1 MSLKY
6 IIRDFDS
13 ICSECSFSDK
23 LKQAIFSHTFHLIIF
38 IRIGQ
43 TFSSLPLIGS
53 LLRIFIEYFIRIIF
67 ASDISC
73 KSSIGPGFQI
83 QHGHDIVIGADV
95 KIGEN
100 CKIFNGVTLGNK
112 DTTKSSFG
120 QQPHVADNV
129 LIGTG
134 SKLLGPITIGNN
146 SSIGANSVV
155 LKSFPSNSVIVGIPA
170 INKNT
175 DAKK

>member
-6 IIRDFDS
+6 LRRDFDS
-13 ICSECSFSDK
+13 ICAECSFSDK
-23 LKQAIFSHTFHLIIF
+23 LKQAVFSHTFHLIII

-95 KIGEN
+95 KIGKK
-100 CKIFNGVTLGNK
+100 CKIFNGVTFGNK
-112 DTTKSSFG
+112 DTTKSSID
-120 QQPHVADNV
+120 QQPNIGDNV
-129 LIGTG
+129 TIGSG
-134 SKLLGPITIGNN
+134 AKILGPINIGNN
-146 SSIGANSVV
+146 SNIGANSVV
-155 LKSFPSNSVIVGIPA
+155 LKSFPSNSIIVGVPA
-170 INKNT
+170 INKNIE
-175 DAKK
+175 